1 MSSYSELIKNFERI
15 RAYMREFYVYGFKS
29 RDDYSKKSARSYD
42 DERRRIESWLGDH
55 MSFVRTSEGKNVFIS
70 IDSRNIRHN
79 PFYNAWKAKSFTDGD
94 VTLHFILFDIL
105 HEPSIK
111 KTIAEILEE
120 IDTKYLAGFESPM
133 MFDESTVRK
142 KLKEY
147 CDPRIKL
154 FGVEIPGLED
164 VEPLFTQKDY
174 HVYDKYSDGD
184 PFEDEEY
191 IRQFR
196 VILEAMR
203 KGTQIKF
210 EMTNRFGKPM
220 FIRCHPVRLEY
231 SEKDDKFR
239 LVTAGWRSVSTVNLA
254 KIRACVHYTGEK
266 PLDNEVR
273 EKLYDII
280 TLKVTDERNALER
293 VMLHFAHFEKQ
304 AEKLDKNTY
313 LLKIKYAHDDEP
325 EMVIRILSFGP
336 LVEVIGSEN
345 FKKLV
350 IEKLKKQ
357 KSCGLK

>member
-1 MSSYSELIKNFERI
+1 MIFSELYSAYYNAIASIIAEVIEGEHSEKELQKVVAERAFGESVLTI
-15 RAYMREFYVYGFKS
+15 MPSFKS
-29 RDDYSKKSARSYD
+29 EKWQLVHPDMTTALEHKPTMPLTTLQKQ
-42 DERRRIESWLGDH
+42 WL
-55 MSFVRTSEGKNVFIS
+55 
-70 IDSRNIRHN
+70 
-79 PFYNAWKAKSFTDGD
+79 KAI
-94 VTLHFILFDIL
+94 TL
-105 HEPSIK
+105 
-111 KTIAEILEE
+111 
-120 IDTKYLAGFESPM
+120 
-133 MFDESTVRK
+133 
-142 KLKEY
+142 
-147 CDPRIKL
+147 DPRIKL

-164 VEPLFTQKDY
+164 VEPLFTQEDY

-336 LVEVIGSEN
+336 LVEVMGSEN

-357 KSCGLK
+357 KNCGLK

>member
-1 MSSYSELIKNFERI
+1 MIFSELYS
-15 RAYMREFYVYGFKS
+15 AY
-29 RDDYSKKSARSYD
+29 
-42 DERRRIESWLGDH
+42 
-55 MSFVRTSEGKNVFIS
+55 
-70 IDSRNIRHN
+70 
-79 PFYNAWKAKSFTDGD
+79 YNAVAAIIS
-94 VTLHFILFDIL
+94 DIL
-105 HEPSIK
+105 GGEHAEKELQKIVADRAFGESLLTIMPSLK
-111 KTIAEILEE
+111 NEKWQLVHPDMTTALEHKP
-120 IDTKYLAGFESPM
+120 TMPLTTLQKQW
-133 MFDESTVRK
+133 
-142 KLKEY
+142 LKAITL
-147 CDPRIKL
+147 DLRIKL
-154 FGVEIPGLED
+154 FGVEIPGLEG
-164 VEPLFTQKDY
+164 VEPLFTQEDY

-266 PLDNEVR
+266 PLDNKVR

-280 TLKVTDERNALER
+280 ALKVTDERNALER

-357 KSCGLK
+357 KNCGLK